1 MRRSPPRPLSG
12 NPIAGCWR
20 SMREY
25 ELTVVYDL
33 AVAEAG
39 GPEAAVQLLTSAI
52 EARSGRFL
60 KADHWGRRRMAYP
73 IGRALDADYVISR
86 VELEPG
92 AVSALEAAFRIDERV
107 YRHLIV
113 RADELPP
120 PPTPREPRRQPE
132 MAGAPTPAE
141 AVAVAPVPEAAAEPL
156 EAAAPAVAEA
166 AEPVE
171 ASAPAVAEAASEPV
185 EAAAPAM
192 PETATEPEP
201 AAPADEVLAA
211 TNAVTEPEPAA
222 PVEAAART
230 GTAAAE

>member
-1 MRRSPPRPLSG
+1 
-12 NPIAGCWR
+12 
-20 SMREY
+20 MREY

-52 EARSGRFL
+52 EARAGRFL

-141 AVAVAPVPEAAAEPL
+141 AVAVAPVPEAAAEPV
-156 EAAAPAVAEA
+156 EAAEPAVAEA
-166 AEPVE
+166 ASEPVE
-171 ASAPAVAEAASEPV
+171 AAEPTVAEAASEPV

-192 PETATEPEP
+192 PETPTEPEP
-201 AAPADEVLAA
+201 AAPAAEVLAA

-222 PVEAAART
+222 PAEAAART